1 MVNLVTPVMCISST
15 LGLSI
20 AFAVFDP
27 TGAGMRCT
35 IKVGD
40 RLGSVKA

>member
-1 MVNLVTPVMCISST
+1 MVNLVNSVMCISSAPE
-15 LGLSI
+15 LST